1 MPKRISGERACKEVG
16 SRATCAGGTA
26 FADSGSMIRVDL
38 HLHSSYSHD
47 GWASPCEVVERA
59 IAAGLDKI
67 AITDHDEIAGAL
79 EARSRYPGQVIVGEE
94 INCGCGTH
102 LIGLFLTERIV
113 PGLSVEETA
122 ERIRDQG
129 GVVYAPH
136 PFAYARRPAWHAE
149 QALAVADVVEG
160 FNSRAFFPP
169 WNRKASAAARQ
180 RVLPHL
186 ASSDAHFP
194 WELGRAYTQM
204 PSFSYAK
211 GFLDSAPYCRSIGL
225 RTGTPFVHVASVL
238 IAQVRRLTG
247 WQPGKTRSSH
257 TSQPAAAN
265 QRSVE
270 RQPPRAAA
278 GGLDVQKRP
287 IRPQHRYL
295 RTRNQAVKSQG

>member
-1 MPKRISGERACKEVG
+1 
-16 SRATCAGGTA
+16 
-26 FADSGSMIRVDL
+26 MIRVDL

-47 GWASPCEVVERA
+47 GWAAPCEVVERA
-59 IAAGLDKI
+59 IAVGLDKV
-67 AITDHDEIAGAL
+67 AITDHDEITGAL
-79 EARSRYPGQVIVGEE
+79 EARSHYPGQAIVGEE

-113 PGLSVEETA
+113 PGLSVAETA

-149 QALAVADVVEG
+149 RALAVADVVEV

-180 RVLPHL
+180 RALPHL

-194 WELGRAYTQM
+194 WELGRAYTQL

-211 GFLDSAPYCRSIGL
+211 GFLDSAPYGQSIGL
-225 RTGTPFVHVASVL
+225 RIGTPFVHVASVMV
-238 IAQVRRLTG
+238 AQVRTLTG

-257 TSQPAAAN
+257 AAQIAGAK
-265 QRSVE
+265 QRSV
-270 RQPPRAAA
+270 
-278 GGLDVQKRP
+278 
-287 IRPQHRYL
+287 
-295 RTRNQAVKSQG
+295 